1 MARGVCGGMQSGR
14 DTSVHDDG
22 TNIWQ
27 WVNVEAACEERD
39 IFDNVIPGATRTMC
53 TNQTNSNSQ

>member
-1 MARGVCGGMQSGR
+1 MQSGR